1 MSGADLD
8 GGHEVQLETV
18 DGRRDGLTSFS
29 AAVGAA
35 DKASDGLTS
44 LGVAVG
50 VADEANGEVGYR
62 EWDRSLSGRLEL
74 VFELSQVVDKDCL
87 REVPVTPEHG
97 FV

>member
-8 GGHEVQLETV
+8 GGFEVQLETV

-50 VADEANGEVGYR
+50 VADEANDEVGYR

-74 VFELSQVVDKDCL
+74 VFGLSQVVDKDCL

>member
-1 MSGADLD
+1 MKLEGCEDGVVLGCRADLD

-44 LGVAVG
+44 LGVAV
-50 VADEANGEVGYR
+50 
-62 EWDRSLSGRLEL
+62 
-74 VFELSQVVDKDCL
+74 
-87 REVPVTPEHG
+87 
-97 FV
+97 